1 MEDWKNDRAEA
12 EMKSHEAEM
21 MKKAVE
27 AREKKENEQWN
38 KIKESLYVGSK
49 TEDDSIDWVIN
60 NLRKKYE
67 LPIEIKK

>member
-1 MEDWKNDRAEA
+1 MGDWKNDRAEA

-49 TEDDSIDWVIN
+49 PEDDSIDWVIDS
-60 NLRKKYE
+60 LRKKYE

>member
-1 MEDWKNDRAEA
+1 MGDWKNDRAEA
-12 EMKSHEAEM
+12 DMKSHEAEM

-27 AREKKENEQWN
+27 AREKKENEQWD

-49 TEDDSIDWVIN
+49 PEDDSIDWVIDS
-60 NLRKKYE
+60 LRKKYE

>member
-1 MEDWKNDRAEA
+1 MGDWKNDRAEA

-27 AREKKENEQWN
+27 AREKKENEQWS

-49 TEDDSIDWVIN
+49 PEDDSIDWVID

>member
-12 EMKSHEAEM
+12 EMRVGEAEM
-21 MKKAVE
+21 MQKA
-27 AREKKENEQWN
+27 AEKRKLEEDEKWS

-49 TEDDSIDWVIN
+49 PEDDSIDWVLGELI
-60 NLRKKYE
+60 KKYE